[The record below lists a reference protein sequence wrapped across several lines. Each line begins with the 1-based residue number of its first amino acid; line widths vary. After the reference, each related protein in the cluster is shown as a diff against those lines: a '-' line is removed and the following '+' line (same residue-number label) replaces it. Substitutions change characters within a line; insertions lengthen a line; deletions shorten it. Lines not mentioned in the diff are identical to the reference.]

1 MSVALIGGLK
11 LRKELFQPSI
21 ESEARILLLINAFTT
36 RTKSLEG
43 RTKLA
48 KLDFLLRY
56 PGFMQRALA
65 IRTSSQVME
74 VASEEQHNIEGRM
87 IRYRY
92 GPWDPSYY
100 AILGKL
106 IGKGLVETASHNQ
119 GIDYRTTTLGSELAK
134 KLTKEDSWQ
143 ETSARIKLLKNNFD
157 LSGSNLK
164 NFIYK
169 HFPEV
174 TGASWGQ
181 KL

>member
-1 MSVALIGGLK
+1 M
-11 LRKELFQPSI
+11 RKELFHPSI

-36 RTKSLEG
+36 PTKSLEG

-65 IRTSSQVME
+65 IRAPNQVME

-87 IRYRY
+87 IRYQY
-92 GPWDPSYY
+92 GLWDPSYY
-100 AILGKL
+100 AILGRL
-106 IGKGLVETASHNQ
+106 IGKGLVETVPNQ
-119 GIDYRTTTLGSELAK
+119 RGLSYRTTEQGKQIAKALAK
-134 KLTKEDSWQ
+134 EESWS
-143 ETSARIKLLKNNFD
+143 ETNVRVKLLKQNFN
-157 LSGSNLK
+157 LSGNALK
-164 NFIYK
+164 DFICQ

-174 TGASWGQ
+174 TSASWGQ

>member
-1 MSVALIGGLK
+1 M
-11 LRKELFQPSI
+11 RKELFQPSI

-36 RTKSLEG
+36 STKSLEG

-56 PGFMQRALA
+56 PSFMQRALA
-65 IRTSSQVME
+65 IRTLNQVMK
-74 VASEEQHNIEGRM
+74 VNSEEQHNIEGRM

-100 AILGKL
+100 AILGRL
-106 IGKGLVETASHNQ
+106 IGKGLVETVPNQ
-119 GIDYRTTTLGSELAK
+119 RGLSYRTTEQGKQIAKALALEESWSE
-134 KLTKEDSWQ
+134 TNV
-143 ETSARIKLLKNNFD
+143 RVKLLKQNFD
-157 LSGSNLK
+157 LSGNALK
-164 NFIYK
+164 DFIYQ

-174 TGASWGQ
+174 TSASWGQ

>member
-1 MSVALIGGLK
+1 

-36 RTKSLEG
+36 STNSLEG

-56 PGFMQRALA
+56 PSFMQRALA
-65 IRTSSQVME
+65 IRTSDQVME

-100 AILGKL
+100 AILGRL
-106 IGKGLVETASHNQ
+106 IGKGLVETVPNQ
-119 GIDYRTTTLGSELAK
+119 RGLSYRTTEQGKQIAKALA
-134 KLTKEDSWQ
+134 KEDSWS
-143 ETSARIKLLKNNFD
+143 ETNVRVKLLKRNFN
-157 LSGSNLK
+157 LSGNALK
-164 NFIYK
+164 DFIYQ

>member
-1 MSVALIGGLK
+1 

-36 RTKSLEG
+36 PTKSLEG

-56 PGFMQRALA
+56 PSFMQRALA

-74 VASEEQHNIEGRM
+74 LASEEQHNIEGRM

-100 AILGKL
+100 SILGRL
-106 IGKGLVETASHNQ
+106 IGKGLIETVPNQ
-119 GIDYRTTTLGSELAK
+119 RGLSYRSTERGTQIAK
-134 KLTKEDSWQ
+134 AIAKEESWS
-143 ETSARIKLLKNNFD
+143 ETSVRVKLLKQNFN
-157 LSGSNLK
+157 LSGNALK
-164 NFIYK
+164 DFIYE

-174 TGASWGQ
+174 TSASWGQ
-181 KL
+181 KI